1 MREGRNV
8 TEFGSCLLLDRFF
21 SVLVA
26 KGAILIKL
34 VDANVSVNTSGDEL
48 VLVELDQALD
58 IMRLASVQ
66 RQEDP
71 LLLVLLN
78 RQNSGIYTSSEY
90 DSSCFVSFDAGD
102 IGLQHVESLDESAVG
117 GVPNCKISM

>member
-1 MREGRNV
+1 M

-58 IMRLASVQ
+58 IMRLASVE

-78 RQNSGIYTSSEY
+78 
-90 DSSCFVSFDAGD
+90 
-102 IGLQHVESLDESAVG
+102 
-117 GVPNCKISM
+117 

>member
-8 TEFGSCLLLDRFF
+8 TEFSSCLLLDRFF

-34 VDANVSVNTSGDEL
+34 VDANVSVHTSGNEL

-58 IMRLASVQ
+58 IMRLASV
-66 RQEDP
+66 
-71 LLLVLLN
+71 
-78 RQNSGIYTSSEY
+78 
-90 DSSCFVSFDAGD
+90 
-102 IGLQHVESLDESAVG
+102 
-117 GVPNCKISM
+117 